1 MTGPDGVGARAGAAD
16 LHPRPPVVPAQRG
29 PAQRLPPDLLAQVEV
44 HRRLAAELAA
54 PPRFAVPAPRAAEP
68 RSGARRPARGR
79 SLLTLEVP
87 ALLGA
92 VLIAVTGTL
101 VSLGAPAT
109 PTGTAPPQAR
119 HVGCVQD
126 VSASGCLV
134 PVPAAQVGGLYV
146 DPDTPAARQV
156 SDWTAEGRT
165 ADAVAVGA
173 IAERAVPLWL
183 AGGDATARVTD
194 YVSRAAAAGAVPLF
208 VAYNIP
214 DRDCGSFSGGGA
226 AGADDYRAWVDSVA
240 AGLGGSDAIVVLE
253 PDAIAHQL
261 TGCADDG
268 GERYGL
274 LAGAVDAFTAAGARV
289 YVDAGNPGFT
299 GDAAAT
305 AEALRRAG
313 VERAAGFSVNVANFY
328 TTEESVAY
336 GTAVSDALGGGVRF
350 VVDTSRNGA
359 GRAPEPTD
367 GTPEWCNPPDRLLGT
382 APTLDSGIPLVA
394 GLLWIKRPG
403 ESDGSCRP
411 GEPEAGQWYPDY
423 ALDLVT
429 D

>member
-1 MTGPDGVGARAGAAD
+1 MTGPDRAGARVGVR
-16 LHPRPPVVPAQRG
+16 PRPPLV
-29 PAQRLPPDLLAQVEV
+29 PAQRLPPDLVAQVEV
-44 HRRLAAELAA
+44 HRRLAAELAS

-68 RSGARRPARGR
+68 RSAPRGPSRRSR
-79 SLLTLEVP
+79 LLTLEVP

-101 VSLGAPAT
+101 VSLGAPTTTA
-109 PTGTAPPQAR
+109 PAPPQAR
-119 HVGCVQD
+119 QVGCVQD
-126 VSASGCLV
+126 ASASGCLV

-146 DPDTPAARQV
+146 DPGTPAAQQV
-156 SDWTAEGRT
+156 ADWTAEGRT
-165 ADAVAVGA
+165 ADAEAVGA

-194 YVSRAAAAGAVPLF
+194 YVSRAASAGAVPLF

-226 AGADDYRAWVDSVA
+226 AGADDYRAWVASVA

-274 LAGAVDAFTAAGARV
+274 LAGAVDALTAAGARV
-289 YVDAGNPGFT
+289 YIDAGNPGFT
-299 GDAAAT
+299 GDATAT

-313 VERAAGFSVNVANFY
+313 IDRAAGFSVNVANFY
-328 TTEESVAY
+328 TTEDSVAY
-336 GTAVSDALGGGVRF
+336 GTAVSTALGGGVRF

-367 GTPEWCNPPDRLLGT
+367 GSPEWCNPPDRLLGT
-382 APTLDSGIPLVA
+382 APTLDSGIPLVD

-403 ESDGSCRP
+403 ESDGACRP